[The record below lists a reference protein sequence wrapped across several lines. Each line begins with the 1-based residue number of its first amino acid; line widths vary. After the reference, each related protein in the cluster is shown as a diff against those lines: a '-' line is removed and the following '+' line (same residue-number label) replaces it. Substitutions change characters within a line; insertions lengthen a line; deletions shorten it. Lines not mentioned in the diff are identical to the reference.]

1 MKKLVTLLVLSTLI
15 IGCQNGEV
23 NAIDSAPFSGTI
35 NQSDEKSEAVR
46 KLAQGY
52 QDGTFEIAREYFT
65 PDGKHYFNNKEY
77 TTDDH

>member
-15 IGCQNGEV
+15 TGCQNGEV

-46 KLAQGY
+46 KFAKAIKMELLKSQEN
-52 QDGTFEIAREYFT
+52 TLHPTVNIILII
-65 PDGKHYFNNKEY
+65 
-77 TTDDH
+77 